1 MKTYYGIKKE
11 DVAKGTDWGAISK
24 SYSDIINKEV
34 VRRETKKAAIDQQ
47 IRQDLKDI
55 QKMPQG
61 QHKGINDG
69 LASLSELMTTQSLA
83 DEKLLK
89 NGDMSVKDWTN
100 RRQNR
105 MDDTKRVQDIGTQ
118 LQEQYGEIMDGYR
131 DGSLSQINVDEWE
144 NFGNMID
151 FNNHGFYEDPESGRL
166 FLAQRNED
174 GSINT
179 SKTNSIETLNN
190 GMRQRY
196 SRFDKNKFLE
206 ENVNAIGTFKT
217 FYQDGTIVTDPR
229 IREDYKNFKNS
240 AIEEVTSNDNKLAS
254 LLIDDITGPR
264 DRNNLTIPGKEY
276 RITKD
281 REEFENDKTGLLIL
295 GEFEPNNSGILN
307 FTFQDSQKKAART
320 YLNTQF
326 EMAVGSD
333 KKQGTKKTTTKK
345 GSGKGMSGEDII
357 KNINMLTAGGDQA
370 NLAESALR
378 ENYNQTVTTD
388 ETFRPPIHK
397 ISTTAEGYT
406 VTFKERDGLVDK
418 FVPVDENATQQQRV
432 STLYEFLQPSQN
444 KEDSFSNVFTNQPIV
459 EVPEGGLGTYEG
471 TILRTNIDPI
481 GLDTK
486 TSYDGP
492 TFGETIDSKGVIE
505 GPDEQIQY
513 LNTLFNSML
522 DKNGA
527 DKNLVNLSIRM
538 DGNKVSV
545 LSGSEE
551 IDTFDWET
559 RGLTGYRQRRNPQDI
574 KSQLLSTYQK
584 IADKH
589 NKLIPT
595 NQRATSGGGAGGSQG
610 SSFRGDNIFGS
621 SSSSV
626 QSPPAGSPIVDENQ
640 EEVEINES
648 EQISSLADS
657 IVDVGSAAQNIIKQ
671 YPELYYEPRTE
682 RRDASLRK
690 DLYGVTQF
698 QEITGLDVKT
708 DEGSK
713 AFNEYRDTF
722 NSVKR
727 QLGQKGIKLNKKQPK
742 TYESIDIAMK
752 EQNVPNDILNL
763 YKEKPSIIIKPS
775 KGKVIDFETYGDTR
789 VGSPSFKKFKRLLE
803 GTSFFPEGEGEEQD
817 NAIKALL
824 DEMKASRSLVKTA
837 IKNFNKSQKN

>member
-1 MKTYYGIKKE
+1 M
-11 DVAKGTDWGAISK
+11 
-24 SYSDIINKEV
+24 
-34 VRRETKKAAIDQQ
+34 
-47 IRQDLKDI
+47 
-55 QKMPQG
+55 
-61 QHKGINDG
+61 
-69 LASLSELMTTQSLA
+69 
-83 DEKLLK
+83 
-89 NGDMSVKDWTN
+89 
-100 RRQNR
+100 
-105 MDDTKRVQDIGTQ
+105 
-118 LQEQYGEIMDGYR
+118 
-131 DGSLSQINVDEWE
+131 
-144 NFGNMID
+144 
-151 FNNHGFYEDPESGRL
+151 
-166 FLAQRNED
+166 
-174 GSINT
+174 
-179 SKTNSIETLNN
+179 
-190 GMRQRY
+190 
-196 SRFDKNKFLE
+196 
-206 ENVNAIGTFKT
+206 
-217 FYQDGTIVTDPR
+217 
-229 IREDYKNFKNS
+229 
-240 AIEEVTSNDNKLAS
+240 
-254 LLIDDITGPR
+254 
-264 DRNNLTIPGKEY
+264 
-276 RITKD
+276 
-281 REEFENDKTGLLIL
+281 
-295 GEFEPNNSGILN
+295 
-307 FTFQDSQKKAART
+307 
-320 YLNTQF
+320 
-326 EMAVGSD
+326 
-333 KKQGTKKTTTKK
+333 
-345 GSGKGMSGEDII
+345 
-357 KNINMLTAGGDQA
+357 
-370 NLAESALR
+370 
-378 ENYNQTVTTD
+378 
-388 ETFRPPIHK
+388 
-397 ISTTAEGYT
+397 
-406 VTFKERDGLVDK
+406 
-418 FVPVDENATQQQRV
+418 PVDENATQQQRV

-492 TFGETIDSKGVIE
+492 TFGETIDSRGVIA
-505 GPDEQIQY
+505 GPAEQIQY

-527 DKNLVNLSIRM
+527 DKDLVDLSIRM

-545 LSGSEE
+545 FAGSEE

-559 RGLTGYRQRRNPQDI
+559 RGLTGLRQRRNPQDI

-595 NQRATSGGGAGGSQG
+595 NQRATSGGGGGDASQG
-610 SSFRGDNIFGS
+610 FMFDSIIKTSSPAS
-621 SSSSV
+621 KSSV
-626 QSPPAGSPIVDENQ
+626 VENQ
-640 EEVEINES
+640 EVVEINES

-657 IVDVGSAAQNIIKQ
+657 IVDVGSAAQDIIKQ

-817 NAIKALL
+817 NTIKALL

-837 IKNFNKSQKN
+837 IKNFNKSKKN

>member
-24 SYSDIINKEV
+24 SYSDIINKEIT
-34 VRRETKKAAIDQQ
+34 RRENKKAAIDKQ

-83 DEKLLK
+83 DAKLLR

-131 DGSLSQINVDEWE
+131 DGTLSQINVDEWE
-144 NFGNMID
+144 NYGNMID
-151 FNNHGFYEDPESGRL
+151 FNNHGFYEDPESGKL

-174 GSINT
+174 GSIDT

-196 SRFDKNKFLE
+196 NRFDKNVFLE
-206 ENVNAIGTFKT
+206 ENVNAIGTFRT
-217 FYQDGTIVTDPR
+217 FYKDGTIVSDPR
-229 IREDYKNFKNS
+229 IRDKYKAFKNS
-240 AIEEVTSNDNKLAS
+240 AIDEVTSNDSKLAS
-254 LLIDDITGPR
+254 LLIDDVAGIR
-264 DRNNLTIPGKEY
+264 DEDNLIMPGKEY

-307 FTFQDSQKKAART
+307 FTFQDSQKEAART
-320 YLNTQF
+320 YLDTQF

-333 KKQGTKKTTTKK
+333 KSPGTKKKNNQK
-345 GSGKGMSGEDII
+345 GGGKGMSGDDII

-378 ENYNQTVTTD
+378 ENYNQSVETD
-388 ETFRPPIHK
+388 KSFRAPIQK
-397 ISTTAEGYT
+397 ISTSAEGYT
-406 VTFKERDGLVDK
+406 ITFKSRDGLTDK

-432 STLYEFLQPSQN
+432 ATLYEFLQPSQS
-444 KEDSFSNVFTNQPIV
+444 KEDSFSNVFTNQQIV
-459 EVPEGGLGTYEG
+459 EVPQGGLGTYEG
-471 TILRTNIDPI
+471 TVLRTRINPI
-481 GLDTK
+481 GLDAK
-486 TSYDGP
+486 SSLDE
-492 TFGETIDSKGVIE
+492 TFEDRIDRAESQVENQQPG
-505 GPDEQIQY
+505 Y
-513 LNTLFNSML
+513 LLDLFNDML

-527 DKNLVNLSIRM
+527 DKDLVNLKVEM
-538 DGNKVSV
+538 DGDKVTVSA
-545 LSGSEE
+545 GNEE
-551 IDTFDWET
+551 VSSFDWKS
-559 RGLTGYRQRRNPQDI
+559 GFFSKKRNPSDI
-574 KSQLLSTYQK
+574 KTQIRAAYK
-584 IADKH
+584 DIAEKH
-589 NKLIPT
+589 NQLIPT
-595 NQRATSGGGAGGSQG
+595 KRTTTSGAGGGDAPQG
-610 SSFRGDNIFGS
+610 LKYDSLIKTSS
-621 SSSSV
+621 
-626 QSPPAGSPIVDENQ
+626 PASTPSVDENQ

-682 RRDASLRK
+682 IRDASLRK
-690 DLYGVTQF
+690 DLYGATDF
-698 QEITGLDVKT
+698 EEITGLDIRT
-708 DEGSK
+708 DEGK
-713 AFNEYRDTF
+713 NAFAEYKETF

-727 QLGQKGIKLNKKQPK
+727 QLGQKDIKLNKKQPK
-742 TYESIDIAMK
+742 TYESIDVAFEELNIPS
-752 EQNVPNDILNL
+752 NILTL
-763 YKEKPSIIIKPS
+763 YKEKPRVIIKSSP
-775 KGKVIDFETYGDTR
+775 GQALELQTYGDPR
-789 VGSPSFKKFKRLLE
+789 VGEPGFRKFKRLLE
-803 GTSFFPEGEGEEQD
+803 GTSLFPEGEGEEQD
-817 NAIKALL
+817 NAIEALL
-824 DEMKASRSLVKTA
+824 REFRANDRLVKKA
-837 IKNFNKSQKN
+837 IKNFNKSKKK